1 MGNKLSNYS
10 RLDNKELQGSRLD
23 VYAELT
29 SVKRGTR
36 IEYVSDEFFGKAENL
51 IREEGVDLKDN
62 LLQGLHVELH
72 QRLR

>member
-36 IEYVSDEFFGKAENL
+36 IEHVSDEFFGKAENL
-51 IREEGVDLKDN
+51 IKEEGVHLKDG
-62 LLQGLHVELH
+62 LLQGLRVDLH